1 MVDEVYQRL
10 AQVLD
15 TLPNGFPATDSG
27 VEIKLLK
34 KIFTLDQADLFCEMR
49 LTYETAEKVS
59 KRTGRPLEGLDEK
72 LFSMWERGQI
82 FSINIGG
89 VRVYKMMPWI
99 LGVYEFQLAH
109 LDEEFAKL
117 NEEYSPVFGRQF
129 FENKPQLM
137 QTIPIEENISISQD
151 ALTYERVSTIIENG
165 QSFMVQECI
174 CKKEQGILGKPCKK
188 PLEVCLVIAPI
199 PGVLDDRTWARAIS
213 KQEAYDLLR
222 TAEEAGLVHLASNVR
237 KGQYYICN
245 CCGCCC
251 GILRGINQ
259 LGIPA
264 SDVINSHYYAEIDPD
279 KCSVCGICADERCQV
294 CAIEGSEGSYI
305 VIREKCIGCGL
316 CVSTCPEEAIQL
328 IHKKHEKLVSPPITE
343 EQWFKDRGR
352 LRGVDFGVFQ

>member
-10 AQVLD
+10 AEVLD
-15 TLPNGFPATDSG
+15 TLPNGFPATDTG

-34 KIFTLDQADLFCEMR
+34 KIFTLEQAELFCDMR
-49 LTYETAEKVS
+49 LTYETAEKVAE
-59 KRTGRPLEGLDEK
+59 RTGRPSEGIDDK

-99 LGVYEFQLAH
+99 LGIYEFQLTH

-117 NEEYSPVFGRQF
+117 NEEYSPVFGKQF
-129 FENKPQLM
+129 FENQPPLM
-137 QTIPIEENISISQD
+137 QSIPIEESIAISQD
-151 ALTYERVSTIIENG
+151 ALPYERVSTIIENG

-174 CKKEQGILGKPCKK
+174 CKKEQGILDKPCAK
-188 PLEVCLVIAPI
+188 PLEVCLVIAPVA
-199 PGVLDDRTWARAIS
+199 GVLDDRTWGRAIS
-213 KQEAYDLLR
+213 KEKAYELLGN
-222 TAEEAGLVHLASNVR
+222 TEEAGLVHLASNVR

-259 LGIPA
+259 LGISA
-264 SDVINSHYYAEIDPD
+264 SHVINSHYYAEIDPD

-294 CAIEGSEGSYI
+294 NAIVEGKDSYS
-305 VIREKCIGCGL
+305 VIKEKCIGCGL

-328 IHKKHEKLVSPPITE
+328 IHKKQEELVTPPITE

-352 LRGVDFGVFQ
+352 LRGVDFGVYK